1 MRTFGFTLVLTLL
14 IAVGSANAET
24 LRIEHEKY
32 TLANGL
38 EVILHEDHSTPI
50 VAVDVW
56 YHVGSKNERPGRSG
70 FAHLFEHMMFQ
81 GSEHQDGEFFG
92 PLQEIGGALN
102 GSTNTDRTN
111 YWEVV
116 PSNHL
121 ERAILLEADRMGW
134 LLPAMTLEKLDNQ
147 RDVVRNERR
156 QGEGNPYSVVYM
168 NMNRE
173 MYPKGHPYDHSVI
186 GEHEDLEAA
195 SLEDVQDFFRTYYV
209 PNNATLSIAGD
220 FDSAQTKAWVEQ
232 YFGEISPGPPVVET
246 QRWIP
251 EIDGEKRVRM
261 EDRVQL
267 RRIVWCWFTPPAYEP
282 GTAEMSL
289 AAGILGQG
297 KSSRLYKRLVH
308 ETALAQEVSAS
319 HDEQEIVS
327 EFSVVVTLSEDANQ
341 AEVEK
346 IVQEEL
352 DRFTKSGPTADELER
367 SHTAEEARFLR
378 GIQQVGSWGGKSD
391 LLNRYNHYL
400 GTPDYLAQDMAR
412 FQNATVASVRETF
425 ARWIGPDRFVFEVH
439 PLGTLE
445 AMAAADVDRNTL
457 PDGGPNPTFRIPAV
471 EESQLEN
478 GLRVMTLEQTELPLV
493 EVRLVIG
500 AGKSADPLSQSGL
513 ADLAAGMLTEGAG
526 DLDASAFSDRLDKL
540 GAEFNVWTQPDYTT
554 LSLTALTKN
563 LDESMAL
570 LADALLRPTVAPEQL
585 ERVVDRRIVDVEREG
600 ESPWAVSGKASR
612 KVVFGESHPYRLSPT
627 TESLGS
633 ITDQDVKEF
642 IGNHYTPQHATLI
655 VVGDIG
661 AEDASRLAQRHLGA
675 WKGSEATPIAFPTVE
690 TTPGRAVYLIDKP
703 GDSQST
709 IAIVHPGP
717 ARGSEDWTRL
727 DVTNRALGGMFV
739 SRINLNLREDKG
751 YSYGVRSSFSDNREA
766 GMFSMGGR
774 VQTEVTAPALV
785 ELINE
790 LDGIHGK
797 RPLTEAELRFS
808 KDSIIRGYPMAFET
822 IGGLANAF
830 ANYVGL
836 GVPLEDLVERPALIE
851 AVSLESANGAGRDLF
866 HPEDAKI
873 VIVGDLAKI
882 EESIR
887 KLDLGP
893 IYHLDREGN
902 PIAASQTGQSVT
914 P

>member
-1 MRTFGFTLVLTLL
+1 MRSLFTLAMMLL
-14 IAVGSANAET
+14 MAGTAYAET

-92 PLQEIGGALN
+92 PLLEVGGSSN

-111 YWEVV
+111 YWEIV

-134 LLPAMTLEKLDNQ
+134 LLPAMTQEKLDNQ

-156 QGEGNPYSVVYM
+156 QSEGSPYSVLWM

-195 SLEDVQDFFRTYYV
+195 SMEDVQDFFRTYYV

-220 FDSAQTKAWVEQ
+220 FDPAQAKAWIEQ
-232 YFGEISPGPPVVET
+232 YFGEIPPGPPVVET

-251 EIDGEKRVRM
+251 EIEGEKRVRM

-267 RRIVWCWFTPPAYEP
+267 RRIAWCWFTPPAYEG

-297 KSSRLYKRLVH
+297 KSSRLYKRLIQ
-308 ETALAQEVSAS
+308 ETALAQEVSVS
-319 HDEQEIVS
+319 QDDQEIVS
-327 EFSVVVTLSEDANQ
+327 EFSVSVTLRDESDQ
-341 AEVEK
+341 AEVER

-352 DRFTKSGPTADELER
+352 DRFAKSGPSADELER
-367 SHTAEEARFLR
+367 AQTAEEASFLR
-378 GIQQVGSWGGKSD
+378 GIQQVGSWGGKAD
-391 LLNRYNHYL
+391 LLNRYNHYV

-412 FQNATVASVRETF
+412 FQGATVASVRETF
-425 ARWIGPDRFVFEVH
+425 AKWIGPDRFVFEVH

-445 AMAAADVDRNTL
+445 AMAAAELDRTVL
-457 PDGGPNPTFRIPAV
+457 PAGGPAPAFQIPQV
-471 EESQLEN
+471 EESTLEN
-478 GLRVMTLEQTELPLV
+478 GLQLMTLEQNELPLV

-513 ADLAAGMLTEGAG
+513 ADLAAAMLTEGAG
-526 DLDASAFSDRLDKL
+526 NLDAAAFTDRLDEL
-540 GAEFNVWTQPDYTT
+540 GAQLGVWTSLDYTT
-554 LSLTALTKN
+554 LSLTALAKN
-563 LDESMAL
+563 LDPSMAL
-570 LADALLRPTVAPEQL
+570 LADALLRPSVAPDQL
-585 ERVVDRRIVDVEREG
+585 ERVVDRRIIDVEREG
-600 ESPWAVSGKASR
+600 ENSWAVVGKATR
-612 KVVFGESHPYRLSPT
+612 KVVFGEGHPYRSSPT
-627 TESLGS
+627 KESLSS
-633 ITDQDVKEF
+633 ISDQDVKKF
-642 IGNHYTPQHATLI
+642 IADRYTPQHATLI
-655 VVGDIG
+655 MVGDIRPEE
-661 AEDASRLAQRHLGA
+661 ATRLAQRHLGT
-675 WKGSEATPIAFPTVE
+675 WKGAALAPVSFSSGESNA
-690 TTPGRAVYLIDKP
+690 GRAIYLIDKP

-709 IAIVHPGP
+709 ISIVHAAPG
-717 ARGSEDWTRL
+717 RGSEDWTRL
-727 DVTNRALGGMFV
+727 DVANRALGGMFV

-751 YSYGVRSSFSDNREA
+751 YSYGVRSSFADNREA

-785 ELINE
+785 ELLKE

-797 RPLTEAELRFS
+797 RPLTEDELRYS
-808 KDSIIRGYPMAFET
+808 KDSIIQGYPTAFET

-830 ANYVGL
+830 ATYVGL
-836 GVPLEDLVERPALIE
+836 GLPLDELVERPAKVESVTLAE
-851 AVSLESANGAGRDLF
+851 ANAAGQEFFL
-866 HPEDAKI
+866 PEQAKI
-873 VIVGDLAKI
+873 VVVGDLAKI
-882 EESIR
+882 EASIR
-887 KLDLGP
+887 DLDLGP
-893 IYHLDREGN
+893 IHHLDREGN
-902 PIAASQTGQSVT
+902 AIAESQTGESVT